1 MGRGCAEGFGPAEFG
16 AGVTRLL
23 FFGDLASTGF
33 GTVTFA
39 LGQGLLDLGVDVRF
53 SSLNES
59 GAELPE
65 PFASR
70 TALLGEPDGWL
81 DAKNPETSA
90 RLEGMFTGALFP
102 DGWTPD
108 VGLIVGDMGSLEM
121 SPILTFIPEGFP
133 VLHYVPIE
141 GIDLPPVWGLVWQ
154 RLAPIAMCRF
164 GAAEIAKVTGS
175 LPPVVYH
182 GVDTKV
188 FHPVSAGAAIRVHTE
203 GVVEVLRSRE
213 DCRRLF
219 GGDTDDIW
227 VTRTDRNMPRKNYAS
242 LFRSMKMVFAGDKR
256 VKLVIHAQNFD
267 EGGNLAHSVSK
278 LGEFANRVIITDKG
292 GMWDR
297 TALSAFYNASD
308 IYVSTSAEGFG
319 LTIAEALA
327 CGIPAV
333 GMNYSSVP
341 EVIGPAGILVPP
353 GALVD
358 NIYSYFWARVDEPKF
373 GAAVLDLVRDVGK
386 RRLLGAAGPRHIASI
401 ASWATAATEFA
412 TIIDRAARKAE
423 AA

>member
-1 MGRGCAEGFGPAEFG
+1 
-16 AGVTRLL
+16 VTRLL
-23 FFGDLASTGF
+23 FFGDLAATGF
-33 GTVTFA
+33 GTVTYA

-53 SSLNES
+53 SSLNET

-70 TALLGEPDGWL
+70 TALLGQPDGWL
-81 DAKNPETSA
+81 DAKNAETSE
-90 RLEGMFTGALFP
+90 RLEGMFTGSLFE
-102 DGWTPD
+102 DGWAPD

-121 SPILTFIPEGFP
+121 SPILSFIPEGFP

-141 GIDLPPVWGLVWQ
+141 GVDLPPAWGLVWH
-154 RLAPIAMCRF
+154 RLAPVAMCRF
-164 GAAEIAKVTGS
+164 GAGEIAKVTGF

-182 GVDTKV
+182 GVDTKT
-188 FHPVSAGAAIRVHTE
+188 FHPVDAGHAIRITTAE
-203 GVVEVLRSRE
+203 GTDVLRSRE

-219 GGDTDDIW
+219 GGDPDDIW
-227 VTRTDRNMPRKNYAS
+227 VTRTDRNMPRKNYPS
-242 LFRSMKMVFAGDKR
+242 LFRAMRQVFMADKR

-267 EGGNLAHSVSK
+267 EGGNLGHSISK
-278 LGEFANRVIITDKG
+278 LGEFANRVIVTNAG
-292 GMWDR
+292 GSWDR

-333 GMNYSSVP
+333 GMDYSSVP
-341 EVIGPAGILVPP
+341 EVIGPAGIVVPP
-353 GALVD
+353 GALID

-373 GAAVLDLVRDVGK
+373 GRAVEELVRDVGK

-412 TIIDRAARKAE
+412 TIIGRAARKAI

>member
-1 MGRGCAEGFGPAEFG
+1 M
-16 AGVTRLL
+16 TRLL

-33 GTVTFA
+33 GTVTMD
-39 LGQGLLDLGVDVRF
+39 LGRGLLDLGIDVRF
-53 SSLNES
+53 SSLNET
-59 GAELPE
+59 GQELPE

-70 TALLGEPDGWL
+70 TALLGQPDGWL
-81 DAKNPETSA
+81 DAKDPETA
-90 RLEGMFTGALFP
+90 KRLEGMFTGSLFP
-102 DGWTPD
+102 DGWAPD

-121 SPILTFIPEGFP
+121 SPILSFIPVGFP

-141 GIDLPPVWGLVWQ
+141 GIDLPPVWGAIWH

-164 GAAEIAKVTGS
+164 GAAEIAKVTGF

-188 FHPVSAGAAIRVHTE
+188 FHPVSAGAAIRVQTE
-203 GVVEVLRSRE
+203 GITEVLRSRE
-213 DCRRLF
+213 DCRNLF
-219 GGDTDDIW
+219 GGDPDDIW

-242 LFRSMKMVFAGDKR
+242 LLRAMKPVFAANKK
-256 VKLVIHAQNFD
+256 VKLVIHARNFD
-267 EGGNLAHSVSK
+267 EGGNLGHAISK
-278 LGEFANRVIITDKG
+278 LGEFAERVIVTNAG
-292 GMWDR
+292 GSWDR

-333 GMNYSSVP
+333 GMDYSSVP
-341 EVIGPAGILVPP
+341 EVIGPAGIVVPP
-353 GALVD
+353 GALID

-373 GAAVLDLVRDVGK
+373 GRAVLDLVDDVGK

-412 TIIDRAARKAE
+412 TIIERAANKKE